1 MGRVLIDDGQLAVDL
16 PQDVGLEVLT
26 DYPAPGVDVG
36 LILRPGLDVLGR
48 AGVNGQRARGKGQ
61 IAGGISL
68 GRLCNY

>member
-16 PQDVGLEVLT
+16 QQDVGLEVLT

-36 LILRPGLDVLGR
+36 LIIRPGLDVLGR
-48 AGVNGQRARGKGQ
+48 TGVNGQRARGKGQ
-61 IAGGISL
+61 IDGGISL